1 MFATIKL
8 LKKNTR
14 YTHLT
19 KQLQAMLAIM
29 NYSIDVDGAFGNGTK
44 KALETFQQAHGL
56 SADGIAGKQ
65 TWLNLYQAT
74 RHCLAQLAYPKPL
87 AEKEKEVFDTE
98 GQLFITINNPAEQMD
113 APKSIHWL
121 QSMIYLLE
129 NEAEVTGQYD
139 QATQNFIQGFKNG
152 CNMTADYCVDENTWQ
167 ALFKQGLV
175 AINEVAPLFITD
187 DLIKQIAQE
196 EDLESAAIKA
206 VIKVE
211 SRGSGFYEDKRPV
224 ILFEGHIFWKE
235 LKKVGIDPN
244 SVRKG
249 NEDIIYPR
257 WVRDHYKGTANGEYD
272 RLQRAQAIH
281 SEAALRSASW
291 GMFQIMGFNHKA
303 SGYDT
308 VTNYVDQMY
317 ANEYEQIKAF
327 IRFLH
332 SENIYRHLKSKD
344 WASFARRYNGPAY
357 KKNGYDWKLQVAFDA
372 NATGARGDEQV
383 DVIINEYANQL
394 TQAFAEITGAS

>member
-14 YTHLT
+14 HRHLA
-19 KQLQAMLAIM
+19 KQLQAMLAVM
-29 NYSIDVDGAFGNGTK
+29 NYSLDVDGAFGNGTK
-44 KALETFQQAHGL
+44 TAVEAFQKANNL
-56 SADGIAGKQ
+56 SADGIVGKQ
-65 TWLNLYQAT
+65 TWLILYQEL

-87 AEKEKEVFDTE
+87 PEKEKEVFGTSGELFVKLDDPTTADT
-98 GQLFITINNPAEQMD
+98 PA
-113 APKSIHWL
+113 SLHWL
-121 QSMIYLLE
+121 QAMIYLLD
-129 NEAEVTGQYD
+129 NEATVTGQYD
-139 QATQNFIQGFKNG
+139 AATQAFIQRFKND
-152 CNMTADYCVDENTWQ
+152 CDLTADYCVDDATWQ
-167 ALFKQGLV
+167 ALFTRGLV
-175 AINEVAPLFITD
+175 AVNEVAPLFITD
-187 DLIKQIAQE
+187 EMIEQIAQE

-224 ILFEGHIFWKE
+224 ILFEGHIFWRE

-244 SVRKG
+244 TVRAG
-249 NEDIIYPR
+249 NEDIIYPK
-257 WVRDHYKGTANGEYD
+257 WVREHYKGTANGEYD
-272 RLQRAQAIH
+272 RLERAKAIH
-281 SEAALRSASW
+281 PEAALRSASW
-291 GMFQIMGFNHKA
+291 GMFQIMGFNHQA

-308 VTNYVDQMY
+308 VTHYVDNMY

-332 SENIYRHLKSKD
+332 SENIYRHLKNKD

-372 NATGARGDEQV
+372 NASGARGDEQV
-383 DVIINEYANQL
+383 EVIVNEYTNQL
-394 TQAFAEITGAS
+394 MQAFADISAAT